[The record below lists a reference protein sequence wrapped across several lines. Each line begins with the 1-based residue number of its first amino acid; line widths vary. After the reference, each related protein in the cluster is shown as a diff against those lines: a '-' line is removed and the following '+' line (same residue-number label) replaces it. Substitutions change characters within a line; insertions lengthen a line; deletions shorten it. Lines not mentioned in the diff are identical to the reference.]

1 MAQDTFMSLLK
12 DTINKLEDGTLLN
25 NGKRFSYSTIKS
37 YKGVYNTMKKY
48 KFNFDLDVLDLNSV
62 TDRRQRVKAKKLLQ
76 GKVNKYITMLLDD
89 MKHPNTRKSHLK
101 TIRTT
106 LRKGEEEYGYW
117 FPKLKSIPEVNGE
130 VIAMTPEQVEIFNS
144 TMPVNKELHHTY
156 YYTRMMLYSCM
167 RVSDLVR
174 FECNIDGDAVSIIT
188 TKGMGSVS
196 TFYLPQDVKEYISK
210 NPFTFCIKTFREQ
223 LKKLLMQYDE
233 FCKEKI
239 VYYFDHE
246 GNPVKERKKLY
257 DLFTP
262 HKLRSSGIT
271 YHLSK
276 GLSELEVRNI
286 SGHKNGSTAFYR
298 YVQHSETKSIEKQ
311 KDNVNMFINI

>member
-1 MAQDTFMSLLK
+1 
-12 DTINKLEDGTLLN
+12 
-25 NGKRFSYSTIKS
+25 
-37 YKGVYNTMKKY
+37 
-48 KFNFDLDVLDLNSV
+48 
-62 TDRRQRVKAKKLLQ
+62 
-76 GKVNKYITMLLDD
+76 
-89 MKHPNTRKSHLK
+89 
-101 TIRTT
+101 
-106 LRKGEEEYGYW
+106 
-117 FPKLKSIPEVNGE
+117 
-130 VIAMTPEQVEIFNS
+130 
-144 TMPVNKELHHTY
+144 
-156 YYTRMMLYSCM
+156 
-167 RVSDLVR
+167 
-174 FECNIDGDAVSIIT
+174 
-188 TKGMGSVS
+188 
-196 TFYLPQDVKEYISK
+196 
-210 NPFTFCIKTFREQ
+210 
-223 LKKLLMQYDE
+223 MQYDE

-257 DLFTP
+257 DLFTT